1 MGLLGHVQGQ
11 ISCSLELTPLETG
24 AAHRQGTD
32 PLQGAFHGGGHGAGA
47 EHVGAEVGAVVDA
60 RQHQI
65 RCFVHQFAQG
75 QLHAIGRCAA
85 AGPGGHARCKQFVRP
100 FGAQGGLQGQAVA
113 GGGAFLVG
121 ADHRDLVTPGGRGRS
136 QGADPLGEDPVVIA
150 DQDPHGSADGWGEP
164 KRAGCL
170 QSGPFRLCSV
180 SAPVTLQQ
188 LTDQLDALEQQAS
201 AEIAEA
207 ADAAALEQLRVG
219 LLGKKGRLS
228 GVLGAMGKLP
238 GQERPVVGQRAN
250 VLKTQVQ
257 TLLSD
262 RLQAVQQAAM
272 AERIARESI
281 DVTAPPSGIPMG
293 HRHPLITTTEEIVDL
308 FLGLG
313 YSVAEGPEVEKDHY
327 NFTALNIPED
337 HPARDMQD
345 TFYLGADL
353 LMRTHTSPVQIRHLE
368 QNPPPVRIVA
378 PGRVYR
384 RDAVDAT
391 HSPVFHQVEVLAI
404 DEGLDFSH
412 LRGTVMAFLKAFFGD
427 LPVRFRASYF
437 PFTEPSAEVDVQW
450 RGRWLEVMGCGMV
463 DPAVLEGLG
472 LDPERYSGFAAGLGV
487 ERFCMVRH
495 GIDDIRR
502 LYTSDLRFLEQF

>member
-1 MGLLGHVQGQ
+1 M
-11 ISCSLELTPLETG
+11 S
-24 AAHRQGTD
+24 
-32 PLQGAFHGGGHGAGA
+32 
-47 EHVGAEVGAVVDA
+47 
-60 RQHQI
+60 
-65 RCFVHQFAQG
+65 
-75 QLHAIGRCAA
+75 
-85 AGPGGHARCKQFVRP
+85 
-100 FGAQGGLQGQAVA
+100 
-113 GGGAFLVG
+113 
-121 ADHRDLVTPGGRGRS
+121 
-136 QGADPLGEDPVVIA
+136 
-150 DQDPHGSADGWGEP
+150 
-164 KRAGCL
+164 
-170 QSGPFRLCSV
+170 
-180 SAPVTLQQ
+180 LQQ
-188 LTDQLDALEQQAS
+188 LTDQLDALE
-201 AEIAEA
+201 AEA
-207 ADAAALEQLRVG
+207 AEAISSAADAEALEQLRVG

-238 GQERPVVGQRAN
+238 GDERPLVGQRAN
-250 VLKTQVQ
+250 VLKSQVQ
-257 TLLSD
+257 TLLSE
-262 RLQAVQQAAM
+262 RLQAVKQAAM
-272 AERIARESI
+272 EARIAAETL
-281 DVTAPPSGIPMG
+281 DVTAPAEGIPMG

-308 FLGLG
+308 FCGLG
-313 YSVAEGPEVEKDHY
+313 YQVVEGPEVETDHH
-327 NFTALNIPED
+327 NFTALNIPPD

-345 TFYLGADL
+345 TFYLKDNL
-353 LMRTHTSPVQIRHLE
+353 LLRTHTSPVQIRHLE
-368 QNPPPVRIVA
+368 THAPPVRIVA

-404 DEGLDFSH
+404 DESLDFSH

>member
-1 MGLLGHVQGQ
+1 M
-11 ISCSLELTPLETG
+11 
-24 AAHRQGTD
+24 
-32 PLQGAFHGGGHGAGA
+32 
-47 EHVGAEVGAVVDA
+47 
-60 RQHQI
+60 
-65 RCFVHQFAQG
+65 
-75 QLHAIGRCAA
+75 
-85 AGPGGHARCKQFVRP
+85 
-100 FGAQGGLQGQAVA
+100 
-113 GGGAFLVG
+113 
-121 ADHRDLVTPGGRGRS
+121 
-136 QGADPLGEDPVVIA
+136 
-150 DQDPHGSADGWGEP
+150 
-164 KRAGCL
+164 
-170 QSGPFRLCSV
+170 

-201 AEIAEA
+201 VEIAEA
-207 ADAAALEQLRVG
+207 VDAAALEQLRVG
-219 LLGKKGRLS
+219 LLGKKGRIS

-238 GQERPVVGQRAN
+238 GDERPVVGQRAN
-250 VLKTQVQ
+250 VLKTQVK

-262 RLQAVQQAAM
+262 RLHAVQQAAM

-281 DVTAPPSGIPMG
+281 DVTAPPSGIPLG

-313 YSVAEGPEVEKDHY
+313 YSVAEGPEVERDHY

-345 TFYLGADL
+345 TFYLGGDL

-437 PFTEPSAEVDVQW
+437 PFTETSAEVDVQW

>member
-1 MGLLGHVQGQ
+1 M
-11 ISCSLELTPLETG
+11 
-24 AAHRQGTD
+24 
-32 PLQGAFHGGGHGAGA
+32 
-47 EHVGAEVGAVVDA
+47 
-60 RQHQI
+60 
-65 RCFVHQFAQG
+65 
-75 QLHAIGRCAA
+75 
-85 AGPGGHARCKQFVRP
+85 
-100 FGAQGGLQGQAVA
+100 
-113 GGGAFLVG
+113 
-121 ADHRDLVTPGGRGRS
+121 
-136 QGADPLGEDPVVIA
+136 
-150 DQDPHGSADGWGEP
+150 
-164 KRAGCL
+164 
-170 QSGPFRLCSV
+170 

-188 LTDQLDALEQQAS
+188 LTDQLDALEQQATP
-201 AEIAEA
+201 EISEA
-207 ADAAALEQLRVG
+207 SDAAALEQLRVG
-219 LLGKKGRLS
+219 LLGKKGRIS

-238 GQERPVVGQRAN
+238 GSERPLVGQRAN

-257 TLLSD
+257 SLLAE
-262 RLQAVQQAAM
+262 RLAAVKQAAM

-281 DVTAPPSGIPMG
+281 DVTAPASGIPMG

-345 TFYLGADL
+345 TFYLQGDL
-353 LMRTHTSPVQIRHLE
+353 LLRTHTSPVQIRHLE

>member
-1 MGLLGHVQGQ
+1 M
-11 ISCSLELTPLETG
+11 
-24 AAHRQGTD
+24 
-32 PLQGAFHGGGHGAGA
+32 
-47 EHVGAEVGAVVDA
+47 
-60 RQHQI
+60 
-65 RCFVHQFAQG
+65 
-75 QLHAIGRCAA
+75 
-85 AGPGGHARCKQFVRP
+85 
-100 FGAQGGLQGQAVA
+100 
-113 GGGAFLVG
+113 
-121 ADHRDLVTPGGRGRS
+121 
-136 QGADPLGEDPVVIA
+136 
-150 DQDPHGSADGWGEP
+150 
-164 KRAGCL
+164 
-170 QSGPFRLCSV
+170 

-188 LTDQLDALEQQAS
+188 LTDQLDALEQQAA

-219 LLGKKGRLS
+219 LLGKKGRIS

-238 GQERPVVGQRAN
+238 GEERPLVGQRAN

-257 TLLSD
+257 SLLGE
-262 RLQAVQQAAM
+262 RLQAVKQAAM
-272 AERIARESI
+272 AERIARESL
-281 DVTAPPSGIPMG
+281 DVTAPASGVPMG

-313 YSVAEGPEVEKDHY
+313 YSVAEGPEVERDHY

-345 TFYLGADL
+345 TFYLGGDL

-368 QNPPPVRIVA
+368 ENPPPVRIVA

-463 DPAVLEGLG
+463 DP
-472 LDPERYSGFAAGLGV
+472 S
-487 ERFCMVRH
+487 
-495 GIDDIRR
+495 
-502 LYTSDLRFLEQF
+502 

>member
-1 MGLLGHVQGQ
+1 M
-11 ISCSLELTPLETG
+11 
-24 AAHRQGTD
+24 
-32 PLQGAFHGGGHGAGA
+32 
-47 EHVGAEVGAVVDA
+47 
-60 RQHQI
+60 
-65 RCFVHQFAQG
+65 
-75 QLHAIGRCAA
+75 
-85 AGPGGHARCKQFVRP
+85 
-100 FGAQGGLQGQAVA
+100 
-113 GGGAFLVG
+113 
-121 ADHRDLVTPGGRGRS
+121 
-136 QGADPLGEDPVVIA
+136 
-150 DQDPHGSADGWGEP
+150 
-164 KRAGCL
+164 
-170 QSGPFRLCSV
+170 

-201 AEIAEA
+201 AEIADA

-219 LLGKKGRLS
+219 LLGKKGRIS

-238 GQERPVVGQRAN
+238 GDERPLVGQRAN
-250 VLKTQVQ
+250 VLKTQVK

-262 RLQAVQQAAM
+262 RLEAVQQAAM

-281 DVTAPPSGIPMG
+281 DVTAPASGIPMG

-313 YSVAEGPEVEKDHY
+313 YSVSEGPEVEKDHY

-353 LMRTHTSPVQIRHLE
+353 LMRTHTSPVQIRYLE

-412 LRGTVMAFLKAFFGD
+412 LRGTVMAFLRAFFGD

>member
-1 MGLLGHVQGQ
+1 MSAT
-11 ISCSLELTPLETG
+11 IS
-24 AAHRQGTD
+24 
-32 PLQGAFHGGGHGAGA
+32 
-47 EHVGAEVGAVVDA
+47 
-60 RQHQI
+60 
-65 RCFVHQFAQG
+65 
-75 QLHAIGRCAA
+75 
-85 AGPGGHARCKQFVRP
+85 
-100 FGAQGGLQGQAVA
+100 
-113 GGGAFLVG
+113 
-121 ADHRDLVTPGGRGRS
+121 
-136 QGADPLGEDPVVIA
+136 
-150 DQDPHGSADGWGEP
+150 
-164 KRAGCL
+164 
-170 QSGPFRLCSV
+170 
-180 SAPVTLQQ
+180 LQQ
-188 LTDQLDALEQQAS
+188 LTDQLDALEAEAVS
-201 AEIAEA
+201 AIAAA
-207 ADAAALEQLRVG
+207 ADADALEQLRVS

-238 GQERPVVGQRAN
+238 SEERPLVGQRAN

-257 TLLSD
+257 NLLGERLQVVKAAALAD
-262 RLQAVQQAAM
+262 RLLQ
-272 AERIARESI
+272 ETI
-281 DVTAPPSGIPMG
+281 DVTAPASGIPVG
-293 HRHPLITTTEEIVDL
+293 HRHPLITTTEQIVDL
-308 FLGLG
+308 FSGLG
-313 YSVAEGPEVEKDHY
+313 YRVAEGPEVETDHY
-327 NFTALNIPED
+327 NFSALNIPED

-345 TFYLGADL
+345 TFYLGGNL
-353 LMRTHTSPVQIRHLE
+353 LLRTHTSPVQIRYLE
-368 QNPPPVRIVA
+368 ENPPPVRIVA

-427 LPVRFRASYF
+427 MPVRFRASYF

-472 LDPERYSGFAAGLGV
+472 LDPERWSGFAAGLGV

>member
-1 MGLLGHVQGQ
+1 MAAYSHDRATDALSAT
-11 ISCSLELTPLETG
+11 IS
-24 AAHRQGTD
+24 
-32 PLQGAFHGGGHGAGA
+32 
-47 EHVGAEVGAVVDA
+47 
-60 RQHQI
+60 
-65 RCFVHQFAQG
+65 
-75 QLHAIGRCAA
+75 
-85 AGPGGHARCKQFVRP
+85 
-100 FGAQGGLQGQAVA
+100 
-113 GGGAFLVG
+113 
-121 ADHRDLVTPGGRGRS
+121 
-136 QGADPLGEDPVVIA
+136 
-150 DQDPHGSADGWGEP
+150 
-164 KRAGCL
+164 
-170 QSGPFRLCSV
+170 
-180 SAPVTLQQ
+180 LQQ
-188 LTDQLDALEQQAS
+188 LTDQLDALEAEAAVEIQA
-201 AEIAEA
+201 A

-228 GVLGAMGKLP
+228 AVLGAMGKLP
-238 GQERPVVGQRAN
+238 GEERPLVGQRAN

-257 TLLSD
+257 HLLSE
-262 RLQAVQQAAM
+262 RLEAVNSAAM
-272 AERIARESI
+272 ATRIAAETL
-281 DVTAPPSGIPMG
+281 DVTAAPLGVPMG

-308 FLGLG
+308 FCGLG
-313 YSVAEGPEVEKDHY
+313 YQVEEGPEVETDHH
-327 NFTALNIPED
+327 NFTALNIPPE

-345 TFYLGADL
+345 TFYLQDNL
-353 LMRTHTSPVQIRHLE
+353 LLRTHTSPVQIRHLE
-368 QNPPPVRIVA
+368 NNPPPVRIVA

-412 LRGTVMAFLKAFFGD
+412 LRGRVMQFLKAFFGD

-472 LDPERYSGFAAGLGV
+472 LDPDRWSGFAAGLGV

-502 LYTSDLRFLEQF
+502 LYTSDLRFLDQF

>member
-1 MGLLGHVQGQ
+1 MSAI
-11 ISCSLELTPLETG
+11 ISL
-24 AAHRQGTD
+24 
-32 PLQGAFHGGGHGAGA
+32 
-47 EHVGAEVGAVVDA
+47 
-60 RQHQI
+60 
-65 RCFVHQFAQG
+65 
-75 QLHAIGRCAA
+75 
-85 AGPGGHARCKQFVRP
+85 K
-100 FGAQGGLQGQAVA
+100 
-113 GGGAFLVG
+113 
-121 ADHRDLVTPGGRGRS
+121 
-136 QGADPLGEDPVVIA
+136 
-150 DQDPHGSADGWGEP
+150 
-164 KRAGCL
+164 
-170 QSGPFRLCSV
+170 
-180 SAPVTLQQ
+180 Q
-188 LTDQLDALEQQAS
+188 LTDQLDALE
-201 AEIAEA
+201 AEA
-207 ADAAALEQLRVG
+207 VSAITAANDADALEQLRVS

-238 GQERPVVGQRAN
+238 GNERPLVGQRAN

-257 TLLSD
+257 ELLAE
-262 RLQAVQQAAM
+262 RLQVVKSASL
-272 AERIARESI
+272 AERLARETI

-293 HRHPLITTTEEIVDL
+293 HRHPLITTTEQIVDL
-308 FLGLG
+308 FCGLG
-313 YSVAEGPEVEKDHY
+313 YRVAEGPEVETDYY
-327 NFTALNIPED
+327 NFSALNIPED

-345 TFYLGADL
+345 TFYLGGNL
-353 LMRTHTSPVQIRHLE
+353 LLRTHTSPVQIRYLE

-427 LPVRFRASYF
+427 MPVRFRASYF

-472 LDPERYSGFAAGLGV
+472 LDPERWSGFAAGLGV
-487 ERFCMVRH
+487 ERLCMVRH